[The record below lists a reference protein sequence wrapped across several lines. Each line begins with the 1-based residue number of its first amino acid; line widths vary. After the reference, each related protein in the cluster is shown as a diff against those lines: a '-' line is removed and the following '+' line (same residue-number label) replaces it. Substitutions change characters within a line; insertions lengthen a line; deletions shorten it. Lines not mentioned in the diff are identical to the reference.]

1 METKGI
7 IISQK
12 DYERLTELEKNFND
26 KNNENKEAFK
36 KGLQDVIKGN
46 LVKILWIN
54 DPYYA
59 KIKGCDLT
67 DDGICSFIS
76 REDADFLDC
85 ISSNMSYDREKLLKR
100 TTQKKVTQELPTI
113 KKDFGT
119 YKGIIETQKRTIR
132 NLWWA
137 FGIMFVAWLT
147 VLIAYITK

>member
-26 KNNENKEAFK
+26 KIKENKEEFK
-36 KGLQDVIKGN
+36 KGLEDAIKGN

-59 KIKGCDLT
+59 KLKGCDLT

-76 REDADFLDC
+76 REDADFVDSVSL
-85 ISSNMSYDREKLLKR
+85 NESYDREKLIKR
-100 TTQKKVTQELPTI
+100 ATEKSSKRIADHKKAFGIYQE
-113 KKDFGT
+113 
-119 YKGIIETQKRTIR
+119 IIETQKRTIR
-132 NLWWA
+132 NLGWA
-137 FGIMFVAWLT
+137 FGIMFVAWL
-147 VLIAYITK
+147 VQLILYIAK

>member
-26 KNNENKEAFK
+26 KVKENKETFK
-36 KGLQDVIKGN
+36 KGLEDAIKGN

-76 REDADFLDC
+76 REDADFVDC
-85 ISSNMSYDREKLLKR
+85 VSSNKSYDREKLIKR
-100 TTQKKVTQELPTI
+100 ATQKVS
-113 KKDFGT
+113 
-119 YKGIIETQKRTIR
+119 IETQNRTTR
-132 NLWWA
+132 NLWLA
-137 FGIMFVAWLT
+137 FGIMFTAWL
-147 VLIAYITK
+147 VQLILYIVK

>member
-12 DYERLTELEKNFND
+12 DYKRLIELEKNFNE
-26 KNNENKEAFK
+26 KVKENEEVFK
-36 KGLQDVIKGN
+36 KGLEDAIKGN

-67 DDGICSFIS
+67 DDGICSFVS
-76 REDADFLDC
+76 RENADFID
-85 ISSNMSYDREKLLKR
+85 SVSPNASYDREKFPK
-100 TTQKKVTQELPTI
+100 ELPTT
-113 KKDFGT
+113 KKDFCT
-119 YKGIIETQKRTIR
+119 YQEITETQKRTIR

-137 FGIMFVAWLT
+137 FGITSAAWLLQ
-147 VLIAYITK
+147 LILYIAK